1 MVQTWVG
8 GTFIDI
14 SLAVWPSKASSAGA
28 DVSTDHVLTCT
39 SIHAWVGLTL
49 IIVYVTVFANPT
61 RVTKTF
67 ISIDFIFTVTVDTG
81 ITEALVDLGETCRI
95 AISFRTHT
103 GEPIDAINTSAT
115 IVARVYGTLI
125 NVYVAHGPGVTRL
138 TSTLIA
144 IDFVNTGPIV
154 TWVAFT
160 IINVYFT
167 IDSGSAFG
175 TVANVQIFPVLAGA
189 SISAWLA

>member
-14 SLAVWPSKASSAGA
+14 SLAVWPCKASSAGA
-28 DVSTDHVLTCT
+28 DVSTYHVLTRA

-49 IIVYVTVFANPT
+49 IIVYVTVFANPA

-67 ISIDFIFTVTVDTG
+67 IAIDFIFTVTVDTG

-95 AISFRTHT
+95 AVSIGTHT

-115 IVARVYGTLI
+115 VVARVDCTLVNI
-125 NVYVAHGPGVTRL
+125 YVTHGPCVTRL

-144 IDFVNTGPIV
+144 IDFVNTGPVV

-160 IINVYFT
+160 VIDVYFT
-167 IDSGSAFG
+167 IDSSSAFG
-175 TVANVQIFPVLAGA
+175 TVANV
-189 SISAWLA
+189 